1 MFVYDFGV
9 KYQFFGVIIQ
19 RFSCVLEF
27 TALEPL
33 EVKEFPYLC
42 YELTGPFDSPFFAS
56 YVSGIRL
63 LCTCEGFGDET

>member
-1 MFVYDFGV
+1 M
-9 KYQFFGVIIQ
+9 
-19 RFSCVLEF
+19 LEF